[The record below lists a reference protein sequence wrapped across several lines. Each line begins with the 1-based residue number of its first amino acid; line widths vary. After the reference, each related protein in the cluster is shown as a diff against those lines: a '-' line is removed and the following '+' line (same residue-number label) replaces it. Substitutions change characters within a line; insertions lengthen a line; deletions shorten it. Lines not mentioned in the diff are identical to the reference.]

1 MRTPISRRRRTGGG
15 KERAYMSAILKN
27 RARNS
32 LSLAF
37 MSGFVPS
44 TGIMTFQNNW
54 VILQDPII
62 ENTEALSVLRLQNV
76 AIFVTK
82 THLTCW
88 IVFATTKSFMFCWRI
103 WTQIASEITV
113 EKYLPALSPSSTW
126 LSREEWIFLN
136 FDILVTSVQ
145 TTPLF
150 RTLWP
155 LKACFC

>member
-54 VILQDPII
+54 AIFQVPII

-76 AIFVTK
+76 AIFTTK

-88 IVFATTKSFMFCWRI
+88 IIFAMKSFMFWWRI
-103 WTQIASEITV
+103 WTQIAREITV
-113 EKYLPALSPSSTW
+113 EICLLVLAPVARGCHTRHGSFQIST
-126 LSREEWIFLN
+126 SH
-136 FDILVTSVQ
+136 SVQ
-145 TTPLF
+145 TRSLF
-150 RTLWP
+150 WTSWP
-155 LKACFC
+155 